1 MKFVINNTINQLCKK
16 HNTKDPFEL
25 AQCLNINIF
34 FYDLHEEIN
43 GFYKYEKRNK
53 FIAINSNLSSTMQRT
68 VCAHELGHAVL
79 HPQAN
84 TPFLR
89 KNTFLSVDKLEIEAN
104 IFAALLLIDT
114 DSITPGDTKA
124 CIAYKNNIPVELL
137 EFYTFAN
144 KRNNLIT
151 N

>member
-1 MKFVINNTINQLCKK
+1 MKFVINNAVNQLCKK
-16 HNTKDPFEL
+16 YNTRDPFEL
-25 AQCLNINIF
+25 ANCLNINV
-34 FYDLHEEIN
+34 FYHDLHEEIN

-68 VCAHELGHAVL
+68 VCAHELGHAIL

-104 IFAALLLIDT
+104 IFAALLLIDKDT
-114 DSITPGDTKA
+114 IIRGDTKA
-124 CIAYKNNIPVELL
+124 CIAYKNNIPLELL
-137 EFYTFAN
+137 EFYTFDQRKKHIN
-144 KRNNLIT
+144 Y
-151 N
+151 

>member
-1 MKFVINNTINQLCKK
+1 MKFVINNAVNQLCKK
-16 HNTKDPFEL
+16 YNTRDPFEL
-25 AQCLNINIF
+25 ANCLNINV
-34 FYDLHEEIN
+34 FYHDLHEEIN

-68 VCAHELGHAVL
+68 VCAHELGHAIL

-104 IFAALLLIDT
+104 IFAALLLIDKDT
-114 DSITPGDTKA
+114 IIQGDTKA
-124 CIAYKNNIPVELL
+124 CIAYKNNIPLELL
-137 EFYTFAN
+137 EFYTFDQRKKHIN
-144 KRNNLIT
+144 Y
-151 N
+151 